1 METVFIKGLVPKKSK
16 FDFIVTNLHFNV
28 KEFSEFL
35 IEHRDYI
42 ESNNGWLTVDV
53 MKSKK
58 DPDKIYAKFTKM
70 ERRAEVSSSNHMPD
84 REVVKQEES
93 DVPF

>member
-1 METVFIKGLVPKKSK
+1 
-16 FDFIVTNLHFNV
+16 
-28 KEFSEFL
+28 
-35 IEHRDYI
+35 
-42 ESNNGWLTVDV
+42 

-93 DVPF
+93 DLPF

>member
-1 METVFIKGLVPKKSK
+1 
-16 FDFIVTNLHFNV
+16 
-28 KEFSEFL
+28 
-35 IEHRDYI
+35 
-42 ESNNGWLTVDV
+42 

-84 REVVKQEES
+84 REVAKQES
-93 DVPF
+93 DLPF